1 MIRINRRQ
9 VIDQMNQCTPD
20 ELAEWRKHAVKCLN
34 YFLKYRNDYEIEEC
48 NFVISQIDQRI
59 SGITDM
65 EKT

>member
-1 MIRINRRQ
+1 
-9 VIDQMNQCTPD
+9 MNQCTLD

-65 EKT
+65 EKR